1 MTAGEPPAGG
11 ADPAGDA
18 PPVVEAVAPAL
29 VVRRRAGRRVT
40 TDPVP
45 GSDPA
50 PAPEPERHGSA
61 ENDARLREDV
71 PPHWG

>member
-1 MTAGEPPAGG
+1 MAGEPVAGG
-11 ADPAGDA
+11 PASDA
-18 PPVVEAVAPAL
+18 SGAPVDGAAAPQL

-45 GSDPA
+45 GTDPT
-50 PAPEPERHGSA
+50 PAPEPERHSSA

>member
-1 MTAGEPPAGG
+1 MAGERPTGG
-11 ADPAGDA
+11 AEPDRAATPALEEAA
-18 PPVVEAVAPAL
+18 PQL
-29 VVRRRAGRRVT
+29 VVRRRTGRRVT

-45 GSDPA
+45 GTDPS
-50 PAPEPERHGSA
+50 PSPEPERHASG

>member
-1 MTAGEPPAGG
+1 MTRGG
-11 ADPAGDA
+11 ATSGDDT
-18 PPVVEAVAPAL
+18 PGVVEAAEQRPL

-45 GSDPA
+45 GSDPT
-50 PAPEPERHGSA
+50 PAPEPPRQGSG
-61 ENDARLREDV
+61 ENDQRLRADV